1 MENIDDAQGESKEYL
16 EFLENTDIALSD
28 LDEKKLLS
36 TAMSSYYLLYR

>member
-1 MENIDDAQGESKEYL
+1 MENVEEVQGESEECL
-16 EFLENTDIALSD
+16 EFLENTDIVLND